1 MSRMP
6 VLSICIATYNRARF
20 LPETLDSVI
29 TGLPENV
36 EVVIVD
42 GASTDETPEVVRE
55 YQQRCERLRY
65 FRQERNGGVDR
76 DYDLAVQL
84 AEGEYCFLFTDDDLL
99 APGAV
104 QTILDVL
111 TERYSLVVVNAEV
124 RTADMSTLVQPR
136 RCRMVADRVYQ
147 PSEAEA
153 LFADTADY
161 LSFIGGVVIRRDLWL
176 ARQREPYFGTVF
188 IHVGVIFQQPLPA
201 PALYLQQPLAA
212 IRYGNAMWTAR
223 GFEIW
228 MFKWP
233 ELIWSFRFPDE
244 AKRRVTA
251 REPWR
256 NVANLA
262 RFRAI
267 GGFGPAEHERWIRAR
282 SASRLLT
289 AASWCISRTPP
300 TLLNAL
306 ISVVARVLR
315 GPVSTT
321 SIDLQTSRFF
331 WRRAFRQNRRP
342 T

>member
-1 MSRMP
+1 MP
-6 VLSICIATYNRARF
+6 LLSICIATYNRARF

-29 TGLPENV
+29 DRLPENV

-42 GASTDETPEVVRE
+42 GASTDETPAVVRE

-99 APGAV
+99 VPGAV
-104 QTILDVL
+104 QTILDAL
-111 TERYSLVVVNAEV
+111 TERYSLIVVNAEV
-124 RTADMSTLVQPR
+124 RTADMATVVQPR
-136 RCRMVADRVYQ
+136 RCRMVADRIYQ

-201 PALYLQQPLAA
+201 PALYLQQPLSA

-233 ELIWSFRFPDE
+233 ELIWSFPFSDE
-244 AKRRVTA
+244 AKRRVTP

-256 NVANLA
+256 NLVNLA

-267 GGFGPAEHERWIRAR
+267 GGFGPAEHERWIRPR
-282 SASRLLT
+282 STSWLLT

-306 ISVVARVLR
+306 ISFAARVLR